1 MKYYYMTPVSSVR
14 SISNIGI
21 QPKTG
26 ERENLGKSKAF
37 VSEGM
42 TGTIV
47 TYTNLQ
53 KKYDDVKDGKP
64 VDVPEEISNKIKSS
78 KDLEDYLGGESVIL
92 VFDDSEIEDREEDND
107 GITNMPVDPNKLS
120 VCVVRNEDDGSQ
132 IYSRRDVIN
141 YMMSM
146 VPVESIH
153 ADAKNV
159 GTQNDADRAVQ
170 GTVQAF
176 YDKNRAEID
185 KYKTGNFKLETLD
198 ISKFLESFFSLE
210 DSKEME
216 KIEREYKRSLE
227 ERAREYFDVEHSL
240 DVDVK
245 RREAEKELAAKEAAK
260 ERQERKK

>member
-21 QPKTG
+21 QPRGVTN
-26 ERENLGKSKAF
+26 ENLGKSKAF

-47 TYTNLQ
+47 TYTSLQ
-53 KKYDDVKDGKP
+53 KSYDDVKDGKP
-64 VDVPEEISNKIKSS
+64 GDVPEEVSNKIKSS

-92 VFDDSEIEDREEDND
+92 VFDDSELEDKEDDD
-107 GITNMPVDPNKLS
+107 GTTSSPINPNKLS
-120 VCVVRNEDDGSQ
+120 VCVVKNEDDGKQ

-141 YMMSM
+141 YMLSI

-153 ADAKNV
+153 ASAKNV
-159 GTQNDADRAVQ
+159 GTQEDSDKAVQ

-176 YDKNRAEID
+176 YDKNKAEID
-185 KYKTGNFKLETLD
+185 KYKAGNFKLETVD
-198 ISKFLESFFSLE
+198 ISKFLEAFFSRE

-227 ERAREYFDVEHSL
+227 ERAREYFDIEHSL